1 MTQQR
6 ILARELFDGTHRR
19 TQAHVITV
27 ADGVIASVEPCGDAA
42 APAADVAAVDVHAA
56 FVMPGL
62 VEAHAHI
69 FLDGA
74 ELDGNARSRY
84 LAADFSTMLATAR
97 RNVAHSSRAGVTL
110 IRDAGDRYGINKAIR
125 TELRGDADAIIALRA
140 PGLGVKRPKRYGGFM
155 ARDIETAADIPP
167 TIEDLA
173 ADSDDIKIILT
184 GIIDFTAGRVNGA
197 PQFDTDELS
206 QIVALAHGRGRK
218 TFAHCSGLEG
228 LEVAVAAGVDSIE
241 HGFFMTRDIL
251 ARMADKSIAWVPTF
265 SPVHFQWARPELAGW
280 DEATVANLR
289 RILDSHSEHVGLAH
303 ALGVPLVAGSDAGS
317 QGVEH
322 GAALIDELFHFLDAG
337 VPMDAVLTSATS
349 RPRFLWGAPAAG
361 IAEGHRADL
370 VMLRRSP
377 FDDPAALRQVSGV
390 IRGRASVVADAVST
404 PEGAT
409 V

>member
-1 MTQQR
+1 MKKR
-6 ILARELFDGTHRR
+6 ILARELFDGARRR

-27 ADGVIASVEPCGDAA
+27 ADGAITSVEPCDDADRAA
-42 APAADVAAVDVHAA
+42 ATLDAADVQAA

-84 LAADFSTMLATAR
+84 LAADFPTMLATAQ
-97 RNVAHSSRAGVTL
+97 RNVARSTRAGITL

-125 TELRGDADAIIALRA
+125 AELRGDPDAIIALRA
-140 PGLGVKRPKRYGGFM
+140 PGLGVKRPKRYGSFM
-155 ARDIETAADIPP
+155 ARDIETAADIAP
-167 TIEDLA
+167 TIDDLA
-173 ADSDDIKIILT
+173 PDSDDIKIILT
-184 GIIDFTAGRVNGA
+184 GIIDFTAGSVNGA
-197 PQFDTDELS
+197 PQFDVDELS
-206 QIVALAHGRGRK
+206 QIVALAHSHGRK

-228 LEVAVAAGVDSIE
+228 LKVAVAAGVDSIE

-251 ARMADKSIAWVPTF
+251 ERMADKSIAWVPTF

-280 DEATVANLR
+280 DAATVTNLR
-289 RILDSHSEHVGLAH
+289 RILDSHSEHVRLAH
-303 ALGVPLVAGSDAGS
+303 ALRVPLVAGSDAGS
-317 QGVEH
+317 QGVDH

-337 VPMDAVLTSATS
+337 VPMDAVLASATS
-349 RPRFLWGAPAAG
+349 RPRSLWGAPAAG
-361 IAEGHRADL
+361 IAEGHQADMVL
-370 VMLRRSP
+370 LRRSP

-390 IRGRASVVADAVST
+390 IRGRASFVADAAST
-404 PEGAT
+404 REGAA